1 MNHTARKRFGQ
12 NFLQDMGIINA
23 IIQAINPQ
31 LDDIIVEIGPGLGAL
46 TKPLSGCL
54 KHLSVIEIDRDIIEY
69 LKNQP
74 FADKLTI
81 CVNPDLIIKQENDTI
96 LDSFIIKYDNIHS

>member
-12 NFLQDMGIINA
+12 NFLQDMGLMNA
-23 IIQAINPQ
+23 IIQAINQQ

-81 CVNPDLIIKQENDTI
+81 
-96 LDSFIIKYDNIHS
+96 HSGDVLKFDFAQIAGKKKIVGNLPY